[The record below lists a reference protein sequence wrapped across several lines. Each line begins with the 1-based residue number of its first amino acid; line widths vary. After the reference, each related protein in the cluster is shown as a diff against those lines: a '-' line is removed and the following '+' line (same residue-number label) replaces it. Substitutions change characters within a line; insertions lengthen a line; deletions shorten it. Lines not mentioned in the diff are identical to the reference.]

1 MTFCDC
7 LKYVL
12 LDHAT
17 EREIA
22 AVDEEAGVHERPSS
36 HNERSKIHES
46 GDESRPNSI
55 PSREAENKDEFWI
68 SQSKRFLFEFS
79 LDDFDII

>member
-1 MTFCDC
+1 MKFCDC

-22 AVDEEAGVHERPSS
+22 AVDEEACVHERPSS
-36 HNERSKIHES
+36 HNERNKIDES
-46 GDESRPNSI
+46 GDESRPNSV
-55 PSREAENKDEFWI
+55 PSREAENKEELALNQAEQFY
-68 SQSKRFLFEFS
+68 FEFPCMI
-79 LDDFDII
+79 FT